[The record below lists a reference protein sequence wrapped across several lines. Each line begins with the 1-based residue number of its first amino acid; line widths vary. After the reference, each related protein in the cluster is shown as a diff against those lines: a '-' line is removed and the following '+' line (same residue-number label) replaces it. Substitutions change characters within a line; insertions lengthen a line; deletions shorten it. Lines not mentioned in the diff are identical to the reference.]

1 MLHGVFQHTVAH
13 DPAILNGETGGKR
26 DLRQAKESRSRGAG
40 LRGVAVNGV
49 LAEQQQVIVAYL
61 LRRLCKRVRGRKSVS
76 AAERAVRQQ
85 VRLIAAECERLFQ
98 HVLSLGRTHGDRSD
112 STAKFFLQ
120 LQCALYGICVKG
132 VEDALYTLALE
143 VTGNLL
149 YKYEYFHI
157 KSPKYRTVLLAEN
170 RAADDHAQ
178 YLAGAFADLKEL
190 GVSHEALNVEFL
202 AVAVAA
208 ENLKRLKADLGAA

>member
-1 MLHGVFQHTVAH
+1 M
-13 DPAILNGETGGKR
+13 
-26 DLRQAKESRSRGAG
+26 
-40 LRGVAVNGV
+40 

-98 HVLSLGRTHGDRSD
+98 RVLSLGRTHGDRSD

-143 VTGNLL
+143 VTGLGIQLNIVRIGNLL